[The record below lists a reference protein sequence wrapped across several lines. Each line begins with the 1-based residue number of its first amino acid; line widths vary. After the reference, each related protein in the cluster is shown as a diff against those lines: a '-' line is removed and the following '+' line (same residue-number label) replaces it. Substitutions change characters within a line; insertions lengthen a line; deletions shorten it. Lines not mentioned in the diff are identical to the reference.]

1 MKLNYAKAEFISSF
15 FDTSSLPPKTLP
27 EVVFV
32 GRSNVGKSSMINKI
46 VNRKN
51 LAFTSSKPGKTAS
64 INFFS
69 IDGKIYLVDLPGYG
83 FAQRPKAERE
93 GWGSLIETYFSLGR
107 NIKLVVLLTD
117 IRIGPTED
125 DELMYNYLMSQE
137 LPFCIAATKSDKI
150 SKTEAWQMTDKISD
164 LLGVPA
170 FAFSSVTGEGTEM
183 LKEIIESVT
192 EGETE
197 EEKYD
202 D

>member
-1 MKLNYAKAEFISSF
+1 MTKRIIYTIIRIKAEFISSF

-83 FAQRPKAERE
+83 FAQRPKSERE

-117 IRIGPTED
+117 IRIGHTED
-125 DELMYNYLMSQE
+125 DE

-197 EEKYD
+197 EEEYD